1 MTPASPDPL
10 LAVIAE
16 LQQLD
21 TEINCGLQA
30 FFDAG
35 VRVWIGDDL
44 NGRAVEQI
52 FAVTDLDQVVPWL
65 RAEATRL
72 RRAR

>member
-1 MTPASPDPL
+1 MTSIDPL

-16 LQQLD
+16 LQQLE

-44 NGRAVEQI
+44 NGHAAERV
-52 FAVTDLDQVVPWL
+52 FALTELEAVVPWL
-65 RAEATRL
+65 RAEALRL
-72 RRAR
+72 RTAPR